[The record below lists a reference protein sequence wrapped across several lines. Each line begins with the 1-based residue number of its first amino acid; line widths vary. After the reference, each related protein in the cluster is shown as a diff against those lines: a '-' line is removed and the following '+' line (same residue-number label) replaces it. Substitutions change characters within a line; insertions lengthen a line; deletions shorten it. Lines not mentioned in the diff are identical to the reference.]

1 MTMLNTPSMLAEG
14 QLSVL
19 SAVPATDIAT
29 PVEVTPQKKL
39 SGETSVNQTIMIVDD
54 EPINIKVAQKFL
66 SMEGYSEFVTT
77 TNPKEAVALTLEK
90 KPGILLLDIMMPG
103 ISGLDILRELRA
115 DERTFDLPVVI
126 LTATTDQATKHE
138 ALELGATD
146 FLLKPVDATELSTR
160 VRNCLAAKAYH
171 DHLRKHAAELEEEV
185 SLRTREIA
193 QAHAELL
200 LCLARAAEYRDDDT
214 GNHVRRVGRY
224 AEVIARHLDLDKK
237 FLQLLAQAA
246 PLHDIG
252 KIGIP
257 DSILLKPGKLEP
269 EEMDL
274 MRKHCG
280 YGKRIVTFQVNAEE
294 MQSFRL
300 HTDIG
305 AKILQSEGSSVLKM
319 ASRIALTHH
328 EWWDGTG
335 YPLGLAGEDIPLEGR
350 ITAVADVFDALSTKR
365 PYKDAFPYEK
375 CVDIMTSERGTHF
388 EPRLIDAFLDC
399 RAQIIEIQCDLAEV

>member
-1 MTMLNTPSMLAEG
+1 MTMLNTPALPTDVNVPV
-14 QLSVL
+14 SV
-19 SAVPATDIAT
+19 SAPVTAPVAVPQEATQEARQTDT
-29 PVEVTPQKKL
+29 D
-39 SGETSVNQTIMIVDD
+39 QTIMIVDD
-54 EPINIKVAQKFL
+54 EPINIKVAEKFL
-66 SMEGYSEFVTT
+66 AMEGYTEFVTT
-77 TNPKEAVALTLEK
+77 TQPKEAVALAFEK
-90 KPGILLLDIMMPG
+90 KPGILLLDIMMPEV
-103 ISGLDILRELRA
+103 SGLDILRDLRA

-126 LTATTDQATKHE
+126 LTATTDQATKQE
-138 ALELGATD
+138 ALQLGATD
-146 FLLKPVDATELSTR
+146 FLLKPVDSTELSTR

-171 DHLRKHAAELEEEV
+171 DHLKRYAAELEIEV
-185 SLRTREIA
+185 SLRTRDIE

-200 LCLARAAEYRDDDT
+200 ICLARAAEYRDDDT

-224 AEVIARHLDLDKK
+224 AEMIARKLELDEEFIQVLS
-237 FLQLLAQAA
+237 QAA

-257 DSILLKPGKLEP
+257 DSILHKPGKLEP

-280 YGKRIVTFQVNAEE
+280 FGKRIVTFESTTEDMHSLRTHA
-294 MQSFRL
+294 
-300 HTDIG
+300 DIG
-305 AKILQSEGSSVLKM
+305 AQILQSDCSPVLKM

-365 PYKDAFPYEK
+365 PYKDAFPYDK
-375 CVDIMTSERGTHF
+375 CVDIMTSESGTHF
-388 EPRLIDAFLDC
+388 EPRLIDAFLAC
-399 RAQIIEIQCDLAEV
+399 RSQIIETQCDLAEV

>member
-1 MTMLNTPSMLAEG
+1 MTMLNTPSLLIDVPVPVQQPTAEHTG
-14 QLSVL
+14 EISRE
-19 SAVPATDIAT
+19 
-29 PVEVTPQKKL
+29 EVGT
-39 SGETSVNQTIMIVDD
+39 NQSIMIVDD
-54 EPINIKVAQKFL
+54 EPINIKVAEKFL
-66 SMEGYSEFVTT
+66 SMEGYTEFITT
-77 TNPKEAVALTLEK
+77 TNPKEAVALATEK
-90 KPGILLLDIMMPG
+90 TPGILLLDIMMPEV
-103 ISGLDILRELRA
+103 SGLDILRELRA

-138 ALELGATD
+138 ALQLGATD

-171 DHLRKHAAELEEEV
+171 DHLRKYATELEQEV
-185 SLRTREIA
+185 SLRTHDLE

-200 LCLARAAEYRDDDT
+200 ICLARAAEYRDDDT

-224 AEVIARHLDLDKK
+224 AEMIAQHLDLDEE
-237 FLQLLAQAA
+237 FIQLLAKAA

-257 DSILLKPGKLEP
+257 DSILHKPGKLEP

-280 YGKRIVTFQVNAEE
+280 YGKRIVTFQVNADE
-294 MQSFRL
+294 MQAFRT
-300 HTDIG
+300 HADIG
-305 AKILQSEGSSVLKM
+305 AKILQSECSPVLKM

-365 PYKDAFPYEK
+365 PYKDAFPYDK
-375 CVDIMTSERGTHF
+375 CVDIMTSESGTHF
-388 EPRLIDAFLDC
+388 EPRLIDAFLAC
-399 RAQIIEIQCDLAEV
+399 RSQIIATQCDLAEA

>member
-1 MTMLNTPSMLAEG
+1 MTLLNTPALPMTE
-14 QLSVL
+14 
-19 SAVPATDIAT
+19 VPLPPVNLQSLPRSTEEVAT
-29 PVEVTPQKKL
+29 Q
-39 SGETSVNQTIMIVDD
+39 QTIMIVDD

-66 SMEGYSEFVTT
+66 ELEGYSEFVTT
-77 TNPKEAVALTLEK
+77 TNPKEAVALAFENQ
-90 KPGILLLDIMMPG
+90 PGILLLDIMMPEV
-103 ISGLDILRELRA
+103 SGLDILKELRA
-115 DERTFDLPVVI
+115 DERTFDLPVII
-126 LTATTDQATKHE
+126 LTATTNQATKHE
-138 ALELGATD
+138 ALQLGATD

-171 DHLRKHAAELEEEV
+171 DHLRTYAAELEIEV
-185 SLRTREIA
+185 SLRTRDIE

-200 LCLARAAEYRDDDT
+200 ICLARASEYRDDDT

-224 AEVIARHLDLDKK
+224 AEIIARHLDLDKK
-237 FLQLLAQAA
+237 FIQLLTQSA

-257 DSILLKPGKLEP
+257 DSILHKPGKLDP
-269 EEMDL
+269 EEMEL

-280 YGKRIVTFQVNAEE
+280 FGKRIVTFEASAEE
-294 MQSFRL
+294 IGSLRT
-300 HTDIG
+300 HADIG
-305 AKILQSEGSSVLKM
+305 AKILQSECSPVLKM

-365 PYKDAFPYEK
+365 PYKEAFPYEK
-375 CVDIMTSERGTHF
+375 CVEIMVSERGTHF
-388 EPRLIDAFLDC
+388 EPRLLDAFLS
-399 RAQIIEIQCDLAEV
+399 RRSQIIEIQCGLAEV